1 MKFSSQVLKQFLL
14 GISLKKFKHSYNCG
28 FCKLNCS
35 FKLHQVFSNVSPLS
49 YSTPSFLNNANNEAR
64 FFPNKMCPT
73 RPLNPR
79 SRSSFLCCLPNCLP
93 NTYLKIALGTFELI
107 MSYLLLIL
115 YIAVMGFASSSGVLQ
130 IYKSRN
136 T

>member
-1 MKFSSQVLKQFLL
+1 MGKKCMKYSSQVIRTISARY
-14 GISLKKFKHSYNCG
+14 ISLKKKSNIAASVNY
-28 FCKLNCS
+28 S
-35 FKLHQVFSNVSPLS
+35 SKLHQVFSNFSPLS

-93 NTYLKIALGTFELI
+93 NTYLKITLGTFELI
-107 MSYLLLIL
+107 MSYLLLGNTIPSSH
-115 YIAVMGFASSSGVLQ
+115 GFCFQLGCSLDL
-130 IYKSRN
+130 
-136 T
+136 

>member
-1 MKFSSQVLKQFLL
+1 MEIKCMKFSSQVIRT
-14 GISLKKFKHSYNCG
+14 ISVRYSFEKKFKHTHN
-28 FCKLNCS
+28 
-35 FKLHQVFSNVSPLS
+35 VFSYFIPLS
-49 YSTPSFLNNANNEAR
+49 YGTPSFLNNANNEAR

-93 NTYLKIALGTFELI
+93 NTYLKIILGTFELI

-115 YIAVMGFASSSGVLQ
+115 YLAVMGFASSSGVLQ
-130 IYKSRN
+130 IYKTRN
-136 T
+136 TYIFIKC